1 MMLRILSQHSMS
13 QLTDDLTQS
22 PESGAHSGRRTC
34 SWGTLVWATAARGRH
49 AQVCSRGHGEAWLSP
64 PGPRAP
70 HTDTH
75 ACTQTHAHSWT
86 GTHGYA
92 SRRPCTPPGPPG
104 RPPHPVA
111 VLPLTGHVQGRP
123 APLVGDGRALAV
135 VDAGRARFVVELQA
149 GRRQVQLWAD
159 RGVEGHPRARP
170 PRVQRPTM
178 CRPGPVPP
186 AGSSSHPGLP
196 QGHAQRCPVSHPDSS
211 TRPHALGRW
220 GLNEARVD
228 AQGAQPGGGRL
239 GGLHGG
245 GGLGM
250 ALLRQ
255 GCHCMCQDQTLPLQP
270 CGPKPH
276 PEGSMPHLWP
286 PGPSAVSV
294 THSAACPAP

>member
-1 MMLRILSQHSMS
+1 MMLRILSQLSMS
-13 QLTDDLTQS
+13 QLTADLTQS
-22 PESGAHSGRRTC
+22 PESGAHSGRMTC

-64 PGPRAP
+64 PGLQAL

-86 GTHGYA
+86 GTHGYT

-111 VLPLTGHVQGRP
+111 VLPLTGHVQGRS

-159 RGVEGHPRARP
+159 RGVEGRPRAHP

-196 QGHAQRCPVSHPDSS
+196 QGHAQRCPVSHPDFS

-220 GLNEARVD
+220 RLNEARVD
-228 AQGAQPGGGRL
+228 AQGLSLEEEGWEGC
-239 GGLHGG
+239 
-245 GGLGM
+245 M
-250 ALLRQ
+250 AE
-255 GCHCMCQDQTLPLQP
+255 GASAWP
-270 CGPKPH
+270 C
-276 PEGSMPHLWP
+276 
-286 PGPSAVSV
+286 
-294 THSAACPAP
+294 